1 EDEIVSLQTQKLK
14 HNQTFTALNK
24 SKDVFK
30 LLSNQLQRQN
40 DMQLEVIRQYNE
52 HEKNIN
58 AQMNNYDRE
67 MISVSSSFDLHQQQI
82 AEVLANQGDIEERL
96 NGLTSRLSDLRE
108 LIKERS
114 KVLEDV
120 FYQRCRIEEE
130 SELLKRRLDAM
141 ARVENPTEMKLA
153 KEREE
158 YKTLLKCSSC
168 HLRFKSHVLLRCMH
182 TFCKECLDTRIE
194 TRQRKC
200 PNCGDSFGSND
211 VKQFFF

>member
-1 EDEIVSLQTQKLK
+1 
-14 HNQTFTALNK
+14 
-24 SKDVFK
+24 
-30 LLSNQLQRQN
+30 
-40 DMQLEVIRQYNE
+40 
-52 HEKNIN
+52 
-58 AQMNNYDRE
+58 

-82 AEVLANQGDIEERL
+82 AEVQANQGDIEERL

-158 YKTLLKCSSC
+158 YKVRDMLQIRIKCYYLVEILIDYMFNRLFSSAHLATLDLNLMCCCDACTRSV
-168 HLRFKSHVLLRCMH
+168 KSV
-182 TFCKECLDTRIE
+182 
-194 TRQRKC
+194 
-200 PNCGDSFGSND
+200 
-211 VKQFFF
+211 